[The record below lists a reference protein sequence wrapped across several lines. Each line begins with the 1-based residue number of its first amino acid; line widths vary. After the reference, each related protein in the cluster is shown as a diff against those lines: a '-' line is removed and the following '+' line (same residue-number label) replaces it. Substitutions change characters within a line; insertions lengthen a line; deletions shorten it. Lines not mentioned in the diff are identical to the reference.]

1 MKTLNRFLLF
11 ISILPLV
18 FGCELD
24 QQPWD
29 TISQDKVTTSE
40 EYVEAVTIGQYASF
54 KDYIT
59 IRSQKP
65 WWSRMPRTYEIFS
78 LQGDDAF
85 YGQTSGAEDMY
96 YAAIYEPKVNGQFNQ
111 IWYYIPYRNIGVC
124 NNIIN
129 GITPTTDKMK
139 ELLAENYF
147 LRAFNYSMLIRLY
160 GKPYSHGRNNLGV
173 PLILQATEGA
183 VARAT
188 VGEVF
193 DQIISDL
200 KKAEE
205 LGLPDISKVADRGRA
220 SKQGNWGMLCRIY
233 NWMIDPENPDVTLC
247 NEVIKYA
254 DLLLSDANCK
264 LDTPSDYF
272 GRTNL
277 FDPETFLTGRP
288 FNHYYANAKKSKET
302 LFCIARLATEAMDK
316 QDRGALWIDD
326 GLGRG
331 WGQIFASFG
340 YRNNID
346 KYPQD
351 LRHLFYEPNY
361 KRVNGVLQR
370 DPVTN
375 EPIVV
380 IFRDQKYSQSYYIN
394 KHGYQDGNM
403 TLQSEIMLRMGE
415 IVLNRAEAYAKLGN
429 TSEALKAVNQ
439 IRQRAGL
446 ADTALYKEDGSNIA
460 EVIGADYITNNN
472 PVTFQAI
479 ANPTVLDAVIM
490 ERKLEL
496 AWDLWR
502 SYDIFRNKRNLNNM
516 MYDGKIIN
524 ISWTED
530 RIAYRIPE
538 IEMNLNPLLVQ
549 YPGLP

>member
-1 MKTLNRFLLF
+1 MKTLNKILILLPILLF
-11 ISILPLV
+11 AM
-18 FGCELD
+18 GCELD
-24 QQPWD
+24 QQPFD
-29 TISQDKVTTSE
+29 RISEKTVTTNE
-40 EYVEAVTIGQYASF
+40 EYVDAITAGQYAKF
-54 KDYIT
+54 KDWIT

-85 YGQTSGAEDMY
+85 YGQTTGAEDMFFS
-96 YAAIYEPKVNGQFNQ
+96 AIFEPKVNGQFNQ
-111 IWYYIPYRNIGVC
+111 IWYYIPYSNIGVC
-124 NNIIN
+124 NRIIN
-129 GITPTTDKMK
+129 DVTPTTDKMK
-139 ELLAENYF
+139 ELVAENYF

-160 GKPYSHGRNNLGV
+160 GKPYTHGRDNFGV
-173 PLILQATEGA
+173 PLILKPQTAPI
-183 VARAT
+183 ARAT
-188 VGEVF
+188 VGEIF

-205 LGLPDISKVADRGRA
+205 LGLPDISSVTDRGRA
-220 SKQGNWGMLCRIY
+220 SKQANWGMLCRIY
-233 NWMIDPENPDVTLC
+233 NWMIDPENPDVALC

-254 DLLLSDANCK
+254 DLLLGDANCK
-264 LDTPSDYF
+264 IDSPADYF
-272 GRTNL
+272 GRLDL

-302 LFCIARLATEAMDK
+302 LFCIARQSTEALDK
-316 QDRGALWIDD
+316 QDRGALWMDD

-340 YRNNID
+340 YRNSIN

-351 LRHLFYEPNY
+351 LRHLFFEPNY
-361 KRVNGVLQR
+361 KRVNGTLQR

-403 TLQSEIMLRMGE
+403 TLQSEVMLRMGE
-415 IVLNRAEAYAKLGN
+415 IVLNKAEAYAKLGN

-446 ADTALYKEDGSNIA
+446 ADTALYNEDGSNIS
-460 EVIGADYITNNN
+460 EVIGADFITNNN
-472 PVTFQAI
+472 PVTFQPI

-496 AWDLWR
+496 SWDLWR

-516 MYDGKIIN
+516 MYDGSIIN
-524 ISWTED
+524 VLWTED
-530 RIAYRIPE
+530 RVAYRIPE
-538 IEMNLNPLLVQ
+538 TEMNLNPLLVQ
-549 YPGLP
+549 YVGLP